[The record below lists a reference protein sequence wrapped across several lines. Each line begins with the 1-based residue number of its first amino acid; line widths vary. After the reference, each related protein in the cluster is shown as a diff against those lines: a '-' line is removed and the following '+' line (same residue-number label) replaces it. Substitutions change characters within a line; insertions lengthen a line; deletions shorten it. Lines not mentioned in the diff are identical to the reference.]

1 MLDDLKQQSKI
12 DLFNRI
18 IMKLRYAILLL
29 VCTISY
35 AKAQNARFVNQ
46 GVIEFEK
53 KINAYALLKYQA
65 KKYPDNIWSTQALE
79 QYQKNNPQFKTLKS
93 ELVFKN
99 NQTFF
104 NPIPDDNATN
114 NWLNSFGSAKQSNI
128 ILTNLKT
135 ETSINQKS
143 IYEETYLVKDSIR
156 KINWKI
162 TDEFRTIAGYDC
174 RRANALIMDSIYVVA
189 FYSETIPVSGG
200 PETFSGLPGM
210 ILGVALPREHI
221 TWFAT
226 KVSDVEVTDAQLKVP
241 SKGKPV
247 TKKQLS
253 DILKS
258 ALKDWGNY
266 ASDILKSA
274 DM

>member
-1 MLDDLKQQSKI
+1 M
-12 DLFNRI
+12 
-18 IMKLRYAILLL
+18 
-29 VCTISY
+29 
-35 AKAQNARFVNQ
+35 AQNARFVHQ
-46 GVIEFEK
+46 GIIEFEK
-53 KINAYALLKYQA
+53 KINIYALLKDQV
-65 KKYPDNIWSTQALE
+65 KRYPDNFWSAQALE
-79 QYQKNNPQFKTLKS
+79 QYQKSNPQFKTLKS

-99 NQTFF
+99 DLTFF
-104 NPIPDDNATN
+104 NPLADESTN
-114 NWLNSFGSAKQSNI
+114 NNWANNFASAKQSNI
-128 ILTNLKT
+128 ILTNLKSG
-135 ETSINQKS
+135 TSINQKS
-143 IYEETYLVKDSIR
+143 VYEETYLVKDSIR

-189 FYSETIPVSGG
+189 FYAESIPVSGG

-226 KVSDVEVTDAQLKVP
+226 AVKDMEIADEKLKTP
-241 SKGKPV
+241 AKGKPV
-247 TKKQLS
+247 NKKQLS
-253 DILKS
+253 DILKG

-266 ASDILKSA
+266 ASDILKAA

>member
-1 MLDDLKQQSKI
+1 
-12 DLFNRI
+12 
-18 IMKLRYAILLL
+18 MKLRYAIL
-29 VCTISY
+29 VFICTMNC
-35 AKAQNARFVNQ
+35 AMAQNARFVNQ
-46 GVIEFEK
+46 GMIEFEK
-53 KINAYALLKYQA
+53 KVNVYALLKDQA
-65 KKYPDNIWSTQALE
+65 TRYPDNFWSAKALE
-79 QYQKNNPQFKTLKS
+79 EYQNNNPQFKTLKS
-93 ELVFKN
+93 ELTFKN

-104 NPIPDDNATN
+104 NPLPDESGTN
-114 NWLNSFGSAKQSNI
+114 NWLNSFASAKQNNI

-162 TDEFRTIAGYDC
+162 TDEFRNIAGYDC

-189 FYSETIPVSGG
+189 FYTDAIPVSGG

-226 KVSDVEVTDAQLKVP
+226 KVSDLEVADAKLKIP

-247 TKKQLS
+247 NKKQLS

>member
-1 MLDDLKQQSKI
+1 
-12 DLFNRI
+12 
-18 IMKLRYAILLL
+18 MKLRSAILLL
-29 VCTISY
+29 ICTMNY
-35 AKAQNARFVNQ
+35 AMAQNARFVNQ
-46 GVIEFEK
+46 GTIEFEK
-53 KINAYALLKYQA
+53 KVNAYALLKDQA
-65 KKYPDNIWSTQALE
+65 KRYPDNIWSTQALE

-93 ELVFKN
+93 ELIFKN

-189 FYSETIPVSGG
+189 FYAETIPVSGG

-226 KVSDVEVTDAQLKVP
+226 KVSDVEVADAQLKTP

-247 TKKQLS
+247 TKK
-253 DILKS
+253 
-258 ALKDWGNY
+258 
-266 ASDILKSA
+266 
-274 DM
+274 

>member
-1 MLDDLKQQSKI
+1 
-12 DLFNRI
+12 
-18 IMKLRYAILLL
+18 MKLKYAVLLL
-29 VCTISY
+29 ICTINY
-35 AKAQNARFVNQ
+35 AMAQNARFVHQ
-46 GVIEFEK
+46 GIIEFEK
-53 KINAYALLKYQA
+53 KVNIYALLKDQV
-65 KKYPDNIWSTQALE
+65 KRYPDNFWSAQALE

-99 NQTFF
+99 EQTCFT
-104 NPIPDDNATN
+104 PLADESNAN
-114 NWLNSFGSAKQSNI
+114 NWAGNFASAKQNNI

-135 ETSINQKS
+135 GTSINQKS
-143 IYEETYLVKDSIR
+143 VYEETYLVKDSIR

-189 FYSETIPVSGG
+189 FYAESIPISGG
-200 PETFSGLPGM
+200 PETFNGLPGM

-226 KVSDVEVTDAQLKVP
+226 AVKDVEIADARLKAP
-241 SKGKPV
+241 TKGKPV
-247 TKKQLS
+247 NKKQS
-253 DILKS
+253 SEILKG

-266 ASDILKSA
+266 ASDILKAA

>member
-1 MLDDLKQQSKI
+1 
-12 DLFNRI
+12 
-18 IMKLRYAILLL
+18 MKLKHAILTLIF
-29 VCTISY
+29 TINY
-35 AKAQNARFVNQ
+35 AMAQNARFVHQ
-46 GVIEFEK
+46 GIIEFEK
-53 KINAYALLKYQA
+53 KINIYALLKDQA
-65 KKYPDNIWSTQALE
+65 KRYPDNFWSAQALE

-93 ELVFKN
+93 ELIFKN
-99 NQTFF
+99 DLTLF
-104 NPIPDDNATN
+104 NPMADESTN
-114 NWLNSFGSAKQSNI
+114 NSWANNFASAKQNNI
-128 ILTNLKT
+128 ILTNLKSGT
-135 ETSINQKS
+135 GINQKS
-143 IYEETYLVKDSIR
+143 VYEETYLVKDSIR

-189 FYSETIPVSGG
+189 FYAESIPVSGG

-226 KVSDVEVTDAQLKVP
+226 GVKDVEIADDKLKAP
-241 SKGKPV
+241 TKGKPV
-247 TKKQLS
+247 SKKQLS
-253 DILKS
+253 DILKG

-266 ASDILKSA
+266 ASDILKAA

>member
-1 MLDDLKQQSKI
+1 M
-12 DLFNRI
+12 
-18 IMKLRYAILLL
+18 
-29 VCTISY
+29 
-35 AKAQNARFVNQ
+35 AQNARFVHQ
-46 GVIEFEK
+46 GIIEFEK
-53 KINAYALLKYQA
+53 KINIYALLKDQA
-65 KKYPDNIWSTQALE
+65 KRYPDNFWSAQALE

-93 ELVFKN
+93 ELIFKN
-99 NQTFF
+99 DLTLF
-104 NPIPDDNATN
+104 NPMADESTN
-114 NWLNSFGSAKQSNI
+114 NSWANNFASAKQNNI
-128 ILTNLKT
+128 ILTNLKSGT
-135 ETSINQKS
+135 GINQKS
-143 IYEETYLVKDSIR
+143 VYEETYLVKDSIR

-189 FYSETIPVSGG
+189 FYAESIPVSGG

-226 KVSDVEVTDAQLKVP
+226 GVKDVEIADDKLKAP
-241 SKGKPV
+241 TKGKPV
-247 TKKQLS
+247 SKKQLS
-253 DILKS
+253 DILKG

-266 ASDILKSA
+266 ASDILKAA

>member
-1 MLDDLKQQSKI
+1 
-12 DLFNRI
+12 
-18 IMKLRYAILLL
+18 MKLRSAILLL
-29 VCTISY
+29 ICTMNC
-35 AKAQNARFVNQ
+35 AMAQNARFVNQ
-46 GVIEFEK
+46 GTIEFEK
-53 KINAYALLKYQA
+53 KVNAYALLKDQA
-65 KKYPDNIWSTQALE
+65 KRYPDNIWSTQALE

-93 ELVFKN
+93 ELIFKN

-189 FYSETIPVSGG
+189 FYAETIPVSGG

-226 KVSDVEVTDAQLKVP
+226 KVSDVEVADAQLKTP